1 MNGSVSV
8 NGHAGEAKPEIH
20 TQILRALEIIHEPRS
35 SNAHRQDASRYL
47 EEIRS
52 DEQAPYHGFRLA
64 SANDQPAIVRH
75 YGLSLIE
82 YGVRY
87 RWSQYTPEQ
96 SQALRDWVVTLSQS
110 TAGSD
115 PPYIT
120 NKVAEIWVEIAK
132 RSWGLDWLDMDEV
145 LVHLWD
151 GSMMQKALVLI
162 ILETLSEEVFGID
175 DTTAALR
182 GSDLNRACVEIFTP
196 ANVLIEDFPTRENT
210 ANTRYG
216 SDGWLSRMADLL
228 DWCIRDGKIDEN
240 RRACGVKILSTF
252 KSVISWIIPRSL
264 VTTRALH
271 RICACLA
278 ASNVPLQLVS
288 KRADWGLMIMTLTE
302 SSRPLSTLCILC
314 IIDLDFL
321 KTISGT

>member
-1 MNGSVSV
+1 MNGS
-8 NGHAGEAKPEIH
+8 AATPEIH
-20 TQILRALEIIHEPRS
+20 IQILQALEIIHQPRS
-35 SNAHRQDASRYL
+35 SNAHRQNASRYL

-52 DEQAPYHGFRLA
+52 DEQAPYHGFGLA
-64 SANDQPAIVRH
+64 SAKDQPAIVRH

-82 YGVRY
+82 YGVRH
-87 RWSQYTPEQ
+87 RWSDYTPEQ
-96 SQALRDWVVTLSQS
+96 SRALRDWVVTLSHN
-110 TAGSD
+110 TADSD

-132 RSWGLDWLDMDEV
+132 RSWGLDWMDMDEL
-145 LVHLWD
+145 LVRLWD
-151 GSMMQKALVLI
+151 GSMMQKSLVLV
-162 ILETLSEEVFGID
+162 ILETLSEEVFGND

-196 ANVLIEDFPTRENT
+196 VSVLTEDFPTRET
-210 ANTRYG
+210 AANIRYG
-216 SDGWLSRMADLL
+216 VDGWLSRMANLL

-240 RRACGVKILSTF
+240 RRACGVKALSTL

-264 VTTRALH
+264 VTTHALH

-288 KRADWGLMIMTLTE
+288 EPADLE
-302 SSRPLSTLCILC
+302 A
-314 IIDLDFL
+314 
-321 KTISGT
+321 

>member
-1 MNGSVSV
+1 MNDNASV
-8 NGHAGEAKPEIH
+8 NGHAGEGKPEIH

-52 DEQAPYHGFRLA
+52 DEQAPYHGFALA
-64 SANDQPAIVRH
+64 SAKDQPAIVRH

-82 YGVRY
+82 YGVRH
-87 RWSQYTPEQ
+87 RWPGYTPGQ
-96 SQALRDWVVTLSQS
+96 SQALRDWVVTLSHS
-110 TAGSD
+110 TADSD

-132 RSWGLDWLDMDEV
+132 RSWGLDWLDMDE
-145 LVHLWD
+145 LLFQLWD
-151 GSMMQKALVLI
+151 GSMVQKALVLI
-162 ILETLSEEVFGID
+162 ILETLSEEVFGDD

-196 ANVLIEDFPTRENT
+196 ANVLTEDFPIRET
-210 ANTRYG
+210 AASMRYG
-216 SDGWLSRMADLL
+216 ADGWLSRMADLL
-228 DWCIRDGKIDEN
+228 EWCIRDAKIDEN

-264 VTTRALH
+264 VTTHALN

-288 KRADWGLMIMTLTE
+288 KSAELAPGNYD
-302 SSRPLSTLCILC
+302 
-314 IIDLDFL
+314 ID
-321 KTISGT
+321 

>member
-1 MNGSVSV
+1 MNGSASV
-8 NGHAGEAKPEIH
+8 DGEAEEGKPELH
-20 TQILRALEIIHEPRS
+20 TQMLQALEIIHEPRS

-52 DEQAPYHGFRLA
+52 DDRAPYHGFGLA
-64 SANDQPAIVRH
+64 SAKDQPAVVRH

-82 YGVRY
+82 YGVRH
-87 RWSQYTPEQ
+87 RWSEYTPEQ
-96 SQALRDWVVTLSQS
+96 SQALRDWVVTLSQG
-110 TAGSD
+110 TADSD

-120 NKVAEIWVEIAK
+120 NKVADIWVEIAK
-132 RSWGLDWLDMDEV
+132 RSWGLDWLDMDEL

-151 GSMMQKALVLI
+151 GLVVQKALVLS
-162 ILETLSEEVFGID
+162 ILETLSEEVFGND

-196 ANVLIEDFPTRENT
+196 ANVLSEDFPAREAA
-210 ANTRYG
+210 ANIRYG
-216 SDGWLSRMADLL
+216 ADGWLSRMADLL
-228 DWCIRDGKIDEN
+228 DWCIRDREIDET
-240 RRACGVKILSTF
+240 RSACGVKALSTI

-264 VTTRALH
+264 TTTHVLQ

-288 KRADWGLMIMTLTE
+288 KPDELGL
-302 SSRPLSTLCILC
+302 
-314 IIDLDFL
+314 
-321 KTISGT
+321 

>member
-1 MNGSVSV
+1 MNGSTSV
-8 NGHAGEAKPEIH
+8 NGHAGESKPEIH

-35 SNAHRQDASRYL
+35 SNVHRQDASRYL

-52 DEQAPYHGFRLA
+52 DEEAPYHGFGLA
-64 SANDQPAIVRH
+64 KAKDHPAIVRH

-82 YGVRY
+82 YGVRH
-87 RWSQYTPEQ
+87 RWSEYTPEQ
-96 SQALRDWVVTLSQS
+96 SQALREWVVTLSHN
-110 TAGSD
+110 TAHSD

-151 GSMMQKALVLI
+151 GSMAQKALVLI
-162 ILETLSEEVFGID
+162 ILETLSEEVFGND

-196 ANVLIEDFPTRENT
+196 ANVLTEDFPARET
-210 ANTRYG
+210 AVKIRYG
-216 SDGWLSRMADLL
+216 ADGWLSRMADLL
-228 DWCIRDGKIDEN
+228 DWCIRDGTIDEN
-240 RRACGVKILSTF
+240 RRACGVKILSAF

-264 VTTRALH
+264 VTTHALH

-278 ASNVPLQLVS
+278 ATNVPLQLVRKS
-288 KRADWGLMIMTLTE
+288 AERGV
-302 SSRPLSTLCILC
+302 
-314 IIDLDFL
+314 
-321 KTISGT
+321 

>member
-1 MNGSVSV
+1 MNGSASV
-8 NGHAGEAKPEIH
+8 NGHVGEGKPEIH

-35 SNAHRQDASRYL
+35 SNAHRHDASRYL

-52 DEQAPYHGFRLA
+52 DEQAPYHGFGLA
-64 SANDQPAIVRH
+64 SAKDQPAIVRH

-82 YGVRY
+82 YGVRH
-87 RWSQYTPEQ
+87 RWSEYTPEQ
-96 SQALRDWVVTLSQS
+96 SQALRDWVVTLSHS
-110 TAGSD
+110 TADSD

-132 RSWGLDWLDMDEV
+132 RCWGLDWLDMDEL

-151 GSMMQKALVLI
+151 GSMVQKALVLI
-162 ILETLSEEVFGID
+162 ILETLSEEVFGSD

-196 ANVLIEDFPTRENT
+196 ASVLTENFPARETT
-210 ANTRYG
+210 ADIKYG
-216 SDGWLSRMADLL
+216 ADGWISRMADLL

-240 RRACGVKILSTF
+240 RRACGVKTLSTF

-264 VTTRALH
+264 VTTHALH
-271 RICACLA
+271 RISACLA
-278 ASNVPLQLVS
+278 ASDIPLQLVS
-288 KRADWGLMIMTLTE
+288 KSAELGVQ
-302 SSRPLSTLCILC
+302 
-314 IIDLDFL
+314 
-321 KTISGT
+321 

>member
-1 MNGSVSV
+1 MNGSAKV
-8 NGHAGEAKPEIH
+8 NGHAAEGKPEIH

-52 DEQAPYHGFRLA
+52 DEQAPYHGFGLA
-64 SANDQPAIVRH
+64 LAKDQPGIVRH

-82 YGVRY
+82 YGVRH
-87 RWSQYTPEQ
+87 RWSEYTQEQ
-96 SQALRDWVVTLSQS
+96 SQALRDWVINLSQGS
-110 TAGSD
+110 ADSD

-120 NKVAEIWVEIAK
+120 NKIAEIWVEIAK
-132 RSWGLDWLDMDEV
+132 RSWGLDWLDMDEL

-151 GSMMQKALVLI
+151 GSMVQKALVLI
-162 ILETLSEEVFGID
+162 ILETLSEEVFGND

-196 ANVLIEDFPTRENT
+196 TNVLIENFPARDVA
-210 ANTRYG
+210 ANIKYG
-216 SDGWLSRMADLL
+216 TDGWLSRMADLL
-228 DWCIRDGKIDEN
+228 DWCIRDGNIDEN
-240 RRACGVKILSTF
+240 RRVCGVKILYTF

-264 VTTRALH
+264 ITTHALH

-278 ASNVPLQLVS
+278 SSNVPLQLVS
-288 KRADWGLMIMTLTE
+288 RFA
-302 SSRPLSTLCILC
+302 
-314 IIDLDFL
+314 
-321 KTISGT
+321 